1 MTQQEHD
8 AAIAAFIRSKG
19 VTRCPT
25 AFATATHGSVGENDR
40 EALRQRDEQREA
52 MRQMR
57 KLREAAMYRFGH
69 AA

>member
-8 AAIAAFIRSKG
+8 AAVAAFIRSKG

-25 AFATATHGSVGENDR
+25 AFATPTHGSVPESDR
-40 EALRQRDEQREA
+40 EALRRRDEQREA
-52 MRQMR
+52 MREMR
-57 KLREAAMYRFGH
+57 KMRKAAMFRFGH

>member
-8 AAIAAFIRSKG
+8 AAVAAFIRNKG

-25 AFATATHGSVGENDR
+25 AFATATHGSVAESDR
-40 EALRQRDEQREA
+40 DVLRQRDEQREA
-52 MRQMR
+52 MRAMR
-57 KLREAAMYRFGH
+57 KMREAAMFRFGH